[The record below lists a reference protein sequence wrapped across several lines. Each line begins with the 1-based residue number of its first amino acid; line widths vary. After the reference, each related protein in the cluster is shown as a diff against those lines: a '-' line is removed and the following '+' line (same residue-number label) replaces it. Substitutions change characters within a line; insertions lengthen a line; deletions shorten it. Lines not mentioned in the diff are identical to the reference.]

1 MKVPMFKVFVCLCFM
16 DDECS
21 TKLNCSLL
29 YVLNIT
35 GEIRK
40 REEIFRRSLLVEDSE
55 LQGKFY

>member
-1 MKVPMFKVFVCLCFM
+1 M
-16 DDECS
+16 DDKCS

-40 REEIFRRSLLVEDSE
+40 REEIFRRSLLAEDSE